1 MPRFGIR
8 RRVLYGTLLVALFG
22 VLFIAGRLNGAMRST
37 LDAALESRLQTEI
50 AWVFRE
56 IDGRSAALGPVGEV
70 EVAAYIARLP
80 HDAHTVYALRRAD
93 GTVLASPPTA
103 WPRATDGAGATPA
116 QVRLPRGSLWRGVEA
131 PLVSRD
137 GPLQVAVFGRAVL
150 LDDVQQTLFGLVA
163 ALAGVAFLAVLIV
176 TGHAAR
182 VLRRA
187 LSVLEDTARNFA
199 STRGRARA
207 TEVAPEL
214 GVLTGSL
221 NALAESFEQTVATL
235 AAERDRFEAVLEG
248 LTDAVIAVDDEQRLT
263 LVNRSALDLFELEH
277 LPLGRPVVEVVRVP
291 MLLEVLDRLRREP
304 AVKAEVDWPGARR
317 RRLLLRGGRLRTSGG
332 SVLVLQDLTALRRL
346 ETVRRDFVANV
357 SHELRT
363 PVGVILAS
371 AETLLDGALDDPEHA
386 RGFVEALHRNAE
398 RLTRLVSDLLDLS
411 RIEAGQYQ
419 MRPVEVDLHMA
430 AERVI
435 DQLLSKAERRGT
447 SLINRIPPGTRA
459 RVDSKALDQVLYNLT
474 DNAIKYSPDGSHI
487 IAGLRDGGP
496 GRLRVFV
503 EDDGPG
509 IEPAHRERV
518 FERFYRVD
526 PGRSREMGGTGLG
539 LSIVKHLV
547 EHMGGA
553 VGVEAAHPRGA
564 RFHFTVPVADGPDGT
579 PGSPAVRSGDPGG

>member
-8 RRVLYGTLLVALFG
+8 RRVLYGTLLVALLG
-22 VLFIAGRLNGAMRST
+22 VLFIAGRLYGAMRAT
-37 LDAALESRLQTEI
+37 LDASLEAHLHGEL
-50 AWVFRE
+50 AWVLRTVE
-56 IDGRSAALGPVGEV
+56 PRDASGGLATEAEMAASV
-70 EVAAYIARLP
+70 ARLP
-80 HDAHTVYALRRAD
+80 HDADTVYALRRGD
-93 GTVLASPPTA
+93 GTVLSSPPTA
-103 WPRATDGAGATPA
+103 WPPGAAPSTPA
-116 QVRLPRGSLWRGVEA
+116 RIALARGNLWRGVA
-131 PLVSRD
+131 VTVPSRD
-137 GPLQVAVFGRAVL
+137 GPLEVAVYGRAVL
-150 LDDVQQTLFGLVA
+150 LDDAQETLFGLVA
-163 ALAGVAFLAVLIV
+163 ALACVAFAAMLIV

-182 VLRRA
+182 VLHRA

-199 STRGRARA
+199 QARGRGRAP
-207 TEVAPEL
+207 EVAPEL

-248 LTDAVIAVDDEQRLT
+248 LSDAVIAVDDEHRLT
-263 LVNRSALDLFELEH
+263 LVNRSALNLFELEH
-277 LPLGRPVVEVVRVP
+277 LPLGRPLVEVVRVP

-317 RRLLLRGGRLRTSGG
+317 RRLLLRGGRLRSSGG

-371 AETLLDGALDDPEHA
+371 AETLLDGALDDREHA

-398 RLTRLVSDLLDLS
+398 RLTRLVADLLDLS
-411 RIEAGQYQ
+411 RIEAGQFQ
-419 MRPVEVDLHMA
+419 MRPVELDLHMA
-430 AERVI
+430 VERVI

-447 SLINRIPPGTRA
+447 TLVNRVPPGTRA
-459 RVDSKALDQVLYNLT
+459 QVDSKALDQVLYNLT

-487 IAGLRDGGP
+487 VAGVRASGPDHLRI
-496 GRLRVFV
+496 FV

-547 EHMGGA
+547 EHMGGT
-553 VGVEAAHPRGA
+553 VGVEAVQPKGA
-564 RFHFTVPVADGPDGT
+564 RFHFTVPVPDARAAEPQSSRVT
-579 PGSPAVRSGDPGG
+579 VQ